1 MITAWIFVAI
11 ALLALTA
18 LLYSAAAHRRRP
30 ASIEDAIQTMRSID
44 IAAFRN
50 LIDPEEEAFLRSN
63 LPPDKFRVVKR
74 ERARAAISYVWSA
87 GQAAAL
93 FADVGQSA
101 KHSPDPTIAA
111 SGAQIAQTALR
122 LRLQTMQTCFR
133 LARTAVLPGRKS
145 LAPPVWIDQF
155 EWTAEALQR
164 LGRLRR
170 HESVYST
177 SA

>member
-18 LLYSAAAHRRRP
+18 LLYAAVARSHP
-30 ASIEDAIQTMRSID
+30 ASIEDAIQAMRAID

-50 LIDPEEEAFLRSN
+50 LMDPNEEEFLRAH
-63 LPPDKFRVVKR
+63 LPPDKFREIKR
-74 ERARAAISYVWSA
+74 ERARAAIAYVWSA

-133 LARTAVLPGRKS
+133 LAETAMLPGRKS
-145 LAPPVWIDQF
+145 LATPGWVDQF

-170 HESVYST
+170 HESAYS
-177 SA
+177 SPQ